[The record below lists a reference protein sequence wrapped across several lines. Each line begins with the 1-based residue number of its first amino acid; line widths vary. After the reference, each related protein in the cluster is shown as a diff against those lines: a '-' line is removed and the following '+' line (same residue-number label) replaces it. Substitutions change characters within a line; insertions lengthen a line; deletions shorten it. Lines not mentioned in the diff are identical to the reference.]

1 MKSKLPKSN
10 AFKEA
15 WRLAKAYWTC
25 DEKWMAW
32 GLLLGII
39 ALNLGTVYTSV
50 RINDWNKNFFN
61 ALQAFDQGEVFRQ
74 LGVFCL
80 LAGLAIGLSVY
91 ATYWNQALQTRWR
104 RWLTLKYIRDW
115 LADRAYYRI
124 QFETSTDNPDQ
135 RIAED
140 IQQFT
145 TYVLNLLIGLLTSL
159 VSLASFLVIL
169 WGLSGPAW
177 IPLGKWGIVQIPAY
191 LVWAALLTAGLATW
205 ITILIGRPLV
215 SSNFAKQRYEGD
227 FRFSLTHLRENA
239 ESVALY
245 GGEPVELHLF
255 QERFKKVF
263 ANFWH
268 IMKQQRRLNWF
279 TLGYAQFVVVFPLM
293 VVSPR
298 YFSHQIGLGE
308 LMQVANAF
316 AFVQNA
322 LSFIINAYKDIAA
335 WEAVTD
341 RLGGFE
347 QRLQE
352 IHVTA
357 QATQQIAIQ
366 HSGVGVAVEK
376 LDLDLP
382 DGSPLLRGI
391 TFAAAPGKSVLITGP
406 SGTGKTTLLRAV
418 AGIWPF
424 GRGHVQLA
432 DGRTLFVPQSPYL
445 PFSTLISVL
454 FYPYGNGKKF
464 PKERVT
470 EVLRLAD
477 LEDLAKELD
486 KVENWSRRL
495 SLAEEQQLTFARILL
510 TQPALVFLDD
520 ASSALDDKT
529 EAKLYGL
536 LQKASWPL
544 TIVSATYKST
554 LPRFHDRV
562 VDICDFAP
570 PKKLTST

>member
-1 MKSKLPKSN
+1 MKSPVPKSN
-10 AFKEA
+10 ALREA

-25 DEKWMAW
+25 DEKWIAW

-61 ALQAFDQGEVFRQ
+61 ALQAFDQVEVFRQ

-80 LAGLAIGLSVY
+80 LAALAIGLSVY
-91 ATYWNQALQTRWR
+91 ATYLNQALQTRWR
-104 RWLTLKYIRDW
+104 RWLTLTYVRAW

-124 QFETSTDNPDQ
+124 QFETTTDNPDQ

-145 TYVLNLLIGLLTSL
+145 TYVLNLVIGLFTSL
-159 VSLASFLVIL
+159 VSLASFIVIL
-169 WGLSGPAW
+169 WGLSGPAR
-177 IPLGKWGIVQIPAY
+177 IPLGAWGTLQIPAY
-191 LVWAALLTAGLATW
+191 LVWAALLSAGLATW
-205 ITILIGRPLV
+205 ITILIGHPLV
-215 SSNFAKQRYEGD
+215 ASNFAKQRYEGD

-263 ANFWH
+263 ANFWQ

-279 TLGYAQFVVVFPLM
+279 TLGYAQFVVVFPLI

-347 QRLQE
+347 KRLQE
-352 IHVTA
+352 IHETA

-366 HSGVGVAVEK
+366 RKGVGVTVDK

-382 DGSPLLRGI
+382 DGTPLLHGI
-391 TFAAAPGKSVLITGP
+391 TFAGAPGKSVLIAGP

-424 GRGHVQLA
+424 GRGQVQLA
-432 DGRTLFVPQSPYL
+432 EGRVLFVPQSPYL
-445 PFSTLISVL
+445 PFSTLTNVL
-454 FYPYGNGKKF
+454 FYPYGNGKKIS
-464 PKERVT
+464 KERVT
-470 EVLRLAD
+470 EVLRQAD
-477 LEDLAKELD
+477 LEDLTKELNR
-486 KVENWSRRL
+486 VENWNRRL
-495 SLAEEQQLTFARILL
+495 SLAEQQQLTFARILL
-510 TQPALVFLDD
+510 IEPALVFLDD
-520 ASSALDDKT
+520 VSSALDDKT

-536 LQKASWPL
+536 LQTAPWQM

-554 LPRFHDRV
+554 LPKFHNQV
-562 VDICDFAP
+562 VDICDFQP
-570 PKKLTST
+570 PKK

>member
-1 MKSKLPKSN
+1 MKSPVPKSN
-10 AFKEA
+10 AIREA

-25 DEKWMAW
+25 DEKWIAW

-61 ALQAFDQGEVFRQ
+61 ALQAFDQVEVFRQ

-80 LAGLAIGLSVY
+80 LAALAIGLSVY

-104 RWLTLKYIRDW
+104 RWLTLTYVRAW

-124 QFETSTDNPDQ
+124 QFETTTDNPDQ

-145 TYVLNLLIGLLTSL
+145 TYVLNLLIGLFTSL
-159 VSLASFLVIL
+159 VSLASFIVIL
-169 WGLSGPAW
+169 WGLSGPAR
-177 IPLGKWGIVQIPAY
+177 IPLGAWGTLQIPAY
-191 LVWAALLTAGLATW
+191 LVWAALLSAGLATW
-205 ITILIGRPLV
+205 ITILIGHPLV

-263 ANFWH
+263 ANFWQ

-279 TLGYAQFVVVFPLM
+279 TLGYAQFVVVFPLI

-347 QRLQE
+347 KRLQE
-352 IHVTA
+352 IHETA
-357 QATQQIAIQ
+357 QAIQQIAIQ
-366 HSGVGVAVEK
+366 RKGVGVTVDN

-382 DGSPLLRGI
+382 DGTPLLHGI
-391 TFAAAPGKSVLITGP
+391 TFAGAPGKSVLITGP

-424 GRGHVQLA
+424 GRGQVQLA
-432 DGRTLFVPQSPYL
+432 DGRVLFVPQSPYL
-445 PFSTLISVL
+445 PFSTLINVL
-454 FYPYGNGKKF
+454 FYPYGSGKKI
-464 PKERVT
+464 PKERIT
-470 EVLRLAD
+470 EVLRQAD
-477 LEDLAKELD
+477 LEDLTKELD
-486 KVENWSRRL
+486 KVENWNRRL
-495 SLAEEQQLTFARILL
+495 SLAEQQQLTFARILL
-510 TQPALVFLDD
+510 IEPALVFLDD
-520 ASSALDDKT
+520 VSSALDDKT

-536 LQKASWPL
+536 LRKAPWQM

-554 LPRFHDRV
+554 LPKFHDQV

-570 PKKLTST
+570 EKR

>member
-1 MKSKLPKSN
+1 MKSPIPKSN
-10 AFKEA
+10 ALKEA

-32 GLLLGII
+32 GMLLGII

-61 ALQAFDQGEVFRQ
+61 ALQAFDQVEVFRQ
-74 LGVFCL
+74 LSVFCL
-80 LAGLAIGLSVY
+80 LAALAIGLSVY

-104 RWLTLKYIRDW
+104 RWLTLKYVRDW

-124 QFETSTDNPDQ
+124 QFETTTDNPDQ

-145 TYVLNLLIGLLTSL
+145 TYVLNLLIGLFTSL
-159 VSLASFLVIL
+159 VSLASFIVIL

-177 IPLGKWGIVQIPAY
+177 IPLGAWGILQIPAY
-191 LVWAALLTAGLATW
+191 LVWAALLSAGLATW
-205 ITILIGRPLV
+205 ITILIGHPLV

-279 TLGYAQFVVVFPLM
+279 TLGYAQFVVVFPLI

-316 AFVQNA
+316 AFVQNS

-347 QRLQE
+347 KRLHE
-352 IHVTA
+352 IHETA
-357 QATQQIAIQ
+357 QAAQQIAIQ
-366 HSGVGVAVEK
+366 RKGIGVTVDK

-382 DGSPLLRGI
+382 DGTPLLHGI
-391 TFAAAPGKSVLITGP
+391 TFAGAPGKSVLITGP

-424 GRGHVQLA
+424 GHGRVQLA
-432 DGRTLFVPQSPYL
+432 EGRVLFVPQSPYL
-445 PFSTLISVL
+445 PFSTLINVL
-454 FYPYGNGKKF
+454 FYPYGNGKKI
-464 PKERVT
+464 PKERIT
-470 EVLRLAD
+470 EVLRRAE
-477 LEDLAKELD
+477 LEDLTKELD

-510 TQPALVFLDD
+510 TEPALVFLDD
-520 ASSALDDKT
+520 VSSALDDRT

-536 LQKASWPL
+536 LQKAPWQM

-554 LPRFHDRV
+554 LPKFHDQV

-570 PKKLTST
+570 EKK

>member
-1 MKSKLPKSN
+1 MKSPIPKSN
-10 AFKEA
+10 ALKEA

-32 GLLLGII
+32 GMLLGII

-61 ALQAFDQGEVFRQ
+61 ALQAFDQVEVFRQ

-80 LAGLAIGLSVY
+80 LAALAIGLSVY

-104 RWLTLKYIRDW
+104 RWLTLKYVRDW

-124 QFETSTDNPDQ
+124 QFETTTDNPDQ

-145 TYVLNLLIGLLTSL
+145 TYVLNLLIGLFTSL
-159 VSLASFLVIL
+159 VSLASFIVIL

-177 IPLGKWGIVQIPAY
+177 IPLGAWGILQIPAY
-191 LVWAALLTAGLATW
+191 LVWAALLSAGLATW
-205 ITILIGRPLV
+205 ITILIGHPLV

-279 TLGYAQFVVVFPLM
+279 TLGYAQFVVVFPLI

-347 QRLQE
+347 KRLQE
-352 IHVTA
+352 IHETA
-357 QATQQIAIQ
+357 QAAQQIAIQ
-366 HSGVGVAVEK
+366 RKGIGVTVDK

-382 DGSPLLRGI
+382 DGTPLLHGI
-391 TFAAAPGKSVLITGP
+391 TFAGAPGKSVLITGP

-424 GRGHVQLA
+424 GRGRVQLA
-432 DGRTLFVPQSPYL
+432 EGRVLFVPQSPYL
-445 PFSTLISVL
+445 PFSTLINVL
-454 FYPYGNGKKF
+454 FYPYGNGKKI
-464 PKERVT
+464 PKERIT
-470 EVLRLAD
+470 EVLRQSE
-477 LEDLAKELD
+477 LEDLTKELD
-486 KVENWSRRL
+486 RVENWSRRL

-510 TQPALVFLDD
+510 TEPALVFLDD
-520 ASSALDDKT
+520 VSSALDDGT

-536 LQKASWPL
+536 LQKAPWQM

-554 LPRFHDRV
+554 LPKFHDQV

-570 PKKLTST
+570 EKK

>member
-1 MKSKLPKSN
+1 MKLKLPKSN
-10 AFKEA
+10 AVKDA

-80 LAGLAIGLSVY
+80 LAALSIALSVY

-104 RWLTLKYIRDW
+104 RWLTHKYVGAW

-124 QFETSTDNPDQ
+124 QFEATTDNPDQ

-140 IQQFT
+140 VQQFT
-145 TYVLNLLIGLLTSL
+145 TYLLNLLIGLLTSL
-159 VSLASFLVIL
+159 VSLASFIVIL

-177 IPLGKWGIVQIPAY
+177 IPLGTWGIVQIPAY
-191 LVWAALLTAGLATW
+191 LVWAALLSAGLATW
-205 ITILIGRPLV
+205 FTIVIGRPLV
-215 SSNFAKQRYEGD
+215 ASNFAKQRYEGD
-227 FRFSLTHLRENA
+227 FRFSLAHLRENA

-245 GGEPVELHLF
+245 GGEAVERHLF

-263 ANFWH
+263 ANSWQ
-268 IMKQQRRLNWF
+268 IMKQQRRLSWF
-279 TLGYAQFVVVFPLM
+279 TLGYAQFVVVFPLV

-308 LMQVANAF
+308 LLQVANAF

-335 WEAVTD
+335 WEAVTN

-347 QRLQE
+347 KRLQE
-352 IHVTA
+352 IHETA
-357 QATQQIAIQ
+357 EAPQQIAI
-366 HSGVGVAVEK
+366 HREGVGVSVEK

-382 DGSPLLRGI
+382 DGTPLLRGI
-391 TFAAAPGKSVLITGP
+391 TFSAAPGKSVLITGP
-406 SGTGKTTLLRAV
+406 AGTGKTTLLRAV

-424 GRGHVQLA
+424 GRGEVRLA
-432 DGRTLFVPQSPYL
+432 DGRSLFVPQSPYL
-445 PFSTLISVL
+445 PFSTLINVL
-454 FYPYGNGKKF
+454 FYPYGTGKKIS
-464 PKERVT
+464 KERIN
-470 EVLRLAD
+470 EVLQKVD
-477 LEDLAKELD
+477 LEDLTRELD
-486 KVENWSRRL
+486 KVENWNQRL
-495 SLAEEQQLTFARILL
+495 SLAQEQQLTFARILL
-510 TQPALVFLDD
+510 TEPALVFLDD

-529 EAKLYGL
+529 EAELYGL
-536 LQKASWPL
+536 LQKAPWQL

-554 LPRFHDRV
+554 LPKFHEQV

-570 PKKLTST
+570 GKN

>member
-1 MKSKLPKSN
+1 MKSPVPKSN
-10 AFKEA
+10 AIREA

-25 DEKWMAW
+25 DEKWIAW

-61 ALQAFDQGEVFRQ
+61 ALQAFDQVEVFRQ

-80 LAGLAIGLSVY
+80 LAALAIGLSVY

-104 RWLTLKYIRDW
+104 RWLTLTYVRAW

-124 QFETSTDNPDQ
+124 QFETTTDNPDQ

-145 TYVLNLLIGLLTSL
+145 TYVLNLLIGLFTSL
-159 VSLASFLVIL
+159 VSLASFIVIL
-169 WGLSGPAW
+169 WGLSGPAR
-177 IPLGKWGIVQIPAY
+177 IPLGAWGTLQIPAY
-191 LVWAALLTAGLATW
+191 LVWAALLSAGLATW
-205 ITILIGRPLV
+205 ITILIGHPLV

-263 ANFWH
+263 ANFWQ

-279 TLGYAQFVVVFPLM
+279 TLGYAQFVVVFPLI

-322 LSFIINAYKDIAA
+322 LSFTINAYKDIAA

-347 QRLQE
+347 KRLQE
-352 IHVTA
+352 IHETA

-366 HSGVGVAVEK
+366 RKGVGVTVDK

-382 DGSPLLRGI
+382 DGTPLLHGI
-391 TFAAAPGKSVLITGP
+391 TFAGAPGKSVLITGP

-424 GRGHVQLA
+424 GRGQVQLA
-432 DGRTLFVPQSPYL
+432 DGRVLFVPQSPYL
-445 PFSTLISVL
+445 PFSTLINVL
-454 FYPYGNGKKF
+454 FYPYGSGKKI
-464 PKERVT
+464 PKERIT
-470 EVLRLAD
+470 EVLRQAD
-477 LEDLAKELD
+477 LEDLTKELD
-486 KVENWSRRL
+486 KVENWNRRL
-495 SLAEEQQLTFARILL
+495 SLAEQQQLTFARILL
-510 TQPALVFLDD
+510 IEPALVFLDD
-520 ASSALDDKT
+520 VSSALDDKT

-536 LQKASWPL
+536 LRKAPWQM

-554 LPRFHDRV
+554 LPKFHDQV

-570 PKKLTST
+570 EKR